1 MIIYFKKKKRPQ
13 AIKVSNNATHKLA
26 PYQIPYKNVDI
37 YNFKQINNIVMNSR
51 K

>member
-1 MIIYFKKKKRPQ
+1 MIIYFKKKKPQ
-13 AIKVSNNATHKLA
+13 AIKVSNNSTHKLA
-26 PYQIPYKNVDI
+26 PHQIPYKNVDI